1 MNDGRVEILSILLI
15 EGKNNGLVFGN
26 KRTNQSFNFH
36 GKQLKRL
43 GDFSTINRTF
53 ISHFVCKATFQLQYE
68 T

>member
-26 KRTNQSFNFH
+26 KRTSQSFDFH
-36 GKQLKRL
+36 DKQLKRL

-53 ISHFVCKATFQLQYE
+53 ISHFFCKATFHLQYE